1 MAAELPKIIG
11 LVGPIRAGKTTVTKY
26 LVEKYGY
33 ITASNSDVLR
43 EILDGMGIPSS
54 RENLGRL
61 GNSIFKVLG
70 NDIIAK
76 YRLDNLNLGRIV
88 VDGIRYPEEI
98 KRYSEVESFKL
109 LAVTAGADVRF
120 DRTLRDRTELKDV
133 GISREAFDDL
143 VLSRSE
149 LDVPQLVSRADEV
162 IINERSFESLK
173 QRIDQTLKKWSFD
186 S

>member
-1 MAAELPKIIG
+1 MAAELPQIIG

-26 LVEKYGY
+26 LVEEYGY
-33 ITASNSDVLR
+33 ISASNSDVLR
-43 EILDGMGIPSS
+43 EILDGMGIPSN
-54 RENLGRL
+54 RANLGRL

-109 LAVTAGADVRF
+109 LGVAADPDIRFERAVGERE
-120 DRTLRDRTELKDV
+120 ELKDV

-149 LDVPQLVSRADEV
+149 LKVPQLVSRADEV
-162 IINERSFESLK
+162 IINDGDFESLK
-173 QRIDQTLKKWSFD
+173 QKIDQTLKKWS
-186 S
+186 SYS

>member
-1 MAAELPKIIG
+1 MAAEFPQIIG

-43 EILDGMGIPSS
+43 EILDGMGIPSN
-54 RENLGRL
+54 RANLGRL
-61 GNSIFKVLG
+61 GNSIFEVLG
-70 NDIIAK
+70 NDIIAR
-76 YRLDNLNLGRIV
+76 YRLDNLHLGRIV

-98 KRYSEVESFKL
+98 KRYSEVAGFKL
-109 LAVTAGADVRF
+109 LAVTADSDVRF
-120 DRTLRDRTELKDV
+120 DRTVRERTELKDV
-133 GISREAFDDL
+133 GISREAFDGL

-149 LDVPQLVSRADEV
+149 LDVPHLVSRADEI
-162 IINERSFESLK
+162 IINDGDFESLK
-173 QRIDQTLKKWSFD
+173 QMIDQTLKKWSSD

>member
-1 MAAELPKIIG
+1 MAAELPQIIG
-11 LVGPIRAGKTTVTKY
+11 LVGPIRAGKTTTTKY

-33 ITASNSDVLR
+33 VTASNSDVLR
-43 EILDGMGIPSS
+43 EILEGMGIPSN

-76 YRLDNLNLGRIV
+76 YRLDNLHLGRIV

-98 KRYSEVESFKL
+98 KRYSEIVSFKL
-109 LAVTAGADVRF
+109 LAVTADPDVRF
-120 DRTLRDRTELKDV
+120 DRTVRDRTELKDV
-133 GISREAFDDL
+133 GISREVFDGL
-143 VLSRSE
+143 AQSRSE
-149 LDVPQLVSRADEV
+149 LDVPQLVSIADEV
-162 IINERSFESLK
+162 IINDRGFESLK
-173 QRIDQTLKKWSFD
+173 QRIDQTLKKWSSD